1 MSSSELGVAAVKAV
15 ADMLAQNTRITR
27 LDLAGNVLG
36 EEGGKLLVDA
46 IQQNKIVTDLPV
58 WGMELA
64 KAQELQLTAL
74 IGRNQMAAEARGHE
88 EL

>member
-1 MSSSELGVAAVKAV
+1 MKAV

-36 EEGGKLLVDA
+36 EEGGKVLVDA